1 MLRQHVGNLL
11 RKQGY
16 VISRP
21 THIERDHQLSLWK
34 DFISEAP
41 AAFAKGYETNRKTLS
56 EFPTW
61 IDEAAMKGSLWRYG
75 VPIEWESNCTDAAD
89 RTGVNDI
96 EYEITQSDLIAFLAR
111 DLQPLSYLE
120 IGVSVGKN
128 FVQMCR
134 QFPDANI
141 VGLDVEEI
149 YPILRSRFDT
159 CEITKE
165 ETTYQVETLSGR
177 SAKKSPSLAT
187 LTSADR
193 TAPAFYLSADQFRDD
208 TWAALKPNKFNLI
221 FSDGV
226 HSASALTTEMQFLLR
241 HDLIDRNRFA
251 MVWDDLFE
259 ITMQSAFLANAL
271 TLAAIFPRHKF
282 GVLKLHGTYGMQR
295 PIGVFTGSR

>member
-1 MLRQHVGNLL
+1 MLRQQVGNLL

-61 IDEAAMKGSLWRYG
+61 IDEAAMKASLWRYG
-75 VPIEWESNCTDAAD
+75 VPIEWEANCTDASD

-111 DLQPLSYLE
+111 GMQPLSYLE

-149 YPILRSRFDT
+149 YPILRSWFDS

-165 ETTYQVETLSGR
+165 ETAYQVETLAGKPAR
-177 SAKKSPSLAT
+177 KSPSLAT
-187 LTSADR
+187 LQHKDR

-226 HSASALTTEMQFLLR
+226 HSGPAVTTELEFLTR
-241 HDLIDRNRFA
+241 NDLIATDRFA
-251 MVWDDLFE
+251 MVWDDLIGME
-259 ITMQSAFLANAL
+259 MQGAFLKNVRELAL
-271 TLAAIFPRHKF
+271 RYPRHKY
-282 GVLKLHGTYGMQR
+282 GLLKLHGTYGMQR
-295 PIGVFTGSR
+295 PIGVFTGQA